1 MEHTHEDSALA
12 HPEAGGNKER
22 ILQLVLVVGD
32 IVSFL
37 AFAALGRSSHG
48 EAAGLGAFL
57 EVVKTAAPFL
67 LGWFL
72 AAPFLGA
79 YRLAEKPG
87 APLLRVVP
95 FARRTAL
102 AWLAAWPLGLAL
114 RALFLWRGIPVSFA
128 LVTFITN
135 IIFLVG
141 WRSLFAWLASRR
153 LRH

>member
-1 MEHTHEDSALA
+1 M
-12 HPEAGGNKER
+12 
-22 ILQLVLVVGD
+22 LVAGD
-32 IVSFL
+32 IMSFL

-48 EAAGLGAFL
+48 EAAGLGAFI
-57 EVVKTAAPFL
+57 EVAKTAAPFL

-72 AAPFLGA
+72 AAPWLGA

-87 APLLRVVP
+87 ILRVGP

-114 RALFLWRGIPVSFA
+114 RALFLWRGIPISFA

-141 WRSLFAWLASRR
+141 WRSIFAWLVSRR
-153 LRH
+153 SR

>member
-1 MEHTHEDSALA
+1 MAQ
-12 HPEAGGNKER
+12 PEAGSGRER
-22 ILQLVLVVGD
+22 ILQLVLVAGD

-48 EAAGLGAFL
+48 EAAGLSAFV
-57 EVVKTAAPFL
+57 EVAKTAAPFL

-79 YRLAEKPG
+79 YRLADKP
-87 APLLRVVP
+87 ATPLLQVVP

-114 RALFLWRGIPVSFA
+114 RALFLWRGIPISFA

-141 WRSLFAWLASRR
+141 WRSIFAWLASRR
-153 LRH
+153 LRR

>member
-1 MEHTHEDSALA
+1 
-12 HPEAGGNKER
+12 
-22 ILQLVLVVGD
+22 VGD

-37 AFAALGRSSHG
+37 VFAALGRSSHG
-48 EAAGLGAFL
+48 EAAGLGALF
-57 EVVKTAAPFL
+57 EVAKTATPFL

-72 AAPFLGA
+72 AAPWLGA

-87 APLLRVVP
+87 APPLQVGP
-95 FARRTAL
+95 FVRRTAL

-141 WRSLFAWLASRR
+141 WRGIFAWLASRR
-153 LRH
+153 FQA